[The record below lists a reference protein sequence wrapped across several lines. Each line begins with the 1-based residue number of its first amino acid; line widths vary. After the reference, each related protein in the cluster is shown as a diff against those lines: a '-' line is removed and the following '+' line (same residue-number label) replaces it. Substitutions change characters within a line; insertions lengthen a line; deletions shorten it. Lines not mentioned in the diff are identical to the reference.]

1 LGSAQTC
8 AAFGMNLHGYPWQDA
23 LKGEVKDKIE
33 VLTSEDGKEF
43 RSTGFLQT
51 DLRWKDLPVNHVW
64 PDDEKITGHTF
75 RLVPE
80 KPVTARYVQYKVS
93 SGRNFCCTELEVLDS
108 IKSEPF
114 DMRIALPG
122 RKD

>member
-1 LGSAQTC
+1 
-8 AAFGMNLHGYPWQDA
+8 
-23 LKGEVKDKIE
+23 
-33 VLTSEDGKEF
+33 
-43 RSTGFLQT
+43 
-51 DLRWKDLPVNHVW
+51 VW
-64 PDDEKITGHTF
+64 PDDEKITGDTF
-75 RLVPE
+75 WLVPE
-80 KPVTARYVQYKVS
+80 KPIAARFVQYKVS